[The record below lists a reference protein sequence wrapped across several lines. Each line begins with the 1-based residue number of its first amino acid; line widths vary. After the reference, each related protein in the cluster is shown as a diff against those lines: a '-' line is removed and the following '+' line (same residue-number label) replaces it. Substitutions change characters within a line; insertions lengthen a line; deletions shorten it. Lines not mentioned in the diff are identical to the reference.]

1 MKKLPRKYMVL
12 ILLFTAVITVVCR
25 YGSPFEHQT
34 MYGQTCFFEGT
45 VNTEGMLKEGRY
57 DCTSPDGSMMICPY
71 TGKPV
76 KDSSLN
82 AWEHDLKTQIDT
94 DENTFWTAY
103 ECYPLTATP
112 TQTLVPTPYPTD
124 TPTPTPPPAL
134 LTGEITACSRK
145 DGFLNLKLA
154 NTNRQAVIW
163 IAINGKTA
171 TCTVA
176 GTNRDVLS
184 CALPPGITFPIT
196 ISAADNFV
204 PTDFFEYDGSDCTA
218 AVPDRP
224 NDSPDAPPSG
234 DGLGD

>member
-1 MKKLPRKYMVL
+1 MKKLPRNYAVL
-12 ILLFTAVITVVCR
+12 IVVCTALITVVCR
-25 YGSPFEHQT
+25 YGNPFRHST

-45 VNTEGMLKEGRY
+45 VNTVGMLKEGRY

-82 AWEHDLKTQIDT
+82 AWEHDLTTQIDT
-94 DENTFWTAY
+94 DKNTFWTAY

-112 TQTLVPTPYPTD
+112 TQTLIPTRYPTD

-134 LTGEITACSRK
+134 LTGEVTACSRK
-145 DGFLNLKLA
+145 DGLLNLKL
-154 NTNRQAVIW
+154 TSGNRTGQIW
-163 IAINGKTA
+163 IAINGKT
-171 TCTVA
+171 TSCTVA

-184 CALPPGITFPIT
+184 CALPPGIIFPIT

-204 PTDFFEYDGSDCTA
+204 PTDFFEYNGADCVA
-218 AVPDRP
+218 LPKGPD
-224 NDSPDAPPSG
+224 DSPAEDTPG
-234 DGLGD
+234 DDGLGD